1 MASMPTAFLVA
12 FVAAAVILSV
22 VFLSAKWRSRYDV
35 IDVAWGMTFVVIA
48 ITTYFGLQQSGS
60 LQLLLL
66 VLVSIWGIRLSWH
79 IYQRYSRSH
88 EEDHRYRQL
97 RKDYSKKKGGVVWN
111 MYVKV
116 YLVQAVLA
124 VIVST
129 PVIIV
134 MGSESTSIGML
145 AIVGA
150 VVWAIGF
157 FFEAV
162 GDYQLGRF
170 VTNPS
175 NKGKLM
181 TAGLWRYTRH
191 PNYFGEL
198 TQWWGIYIIAW
209 SVEFG
214 WAGLIGPLVITW
226 LLVFISGVPMTERH
240 FRGRPGWDEY
250 KRSTSK
256 LIPTLPKTRD

>member
-1 MASMPTAFLVA
+1 M
-12 FVAAAVILSV
+12 AAAVILSV
-22 VFLSAKWRSRYDV
+22 VFLSAKRRGRYDV
-35 IDVAWGMTFVVIA
+35 IDTAWGMTFVTIA
-48 ITTYFGLQQSGS
+48 IATYLGLQQSGS

-66 VLVSIWGIRLSWH
+66 ALVAIWGVRLSWH
-79 IYQRYSRSH
+79 IYHRYRRSH
-88 EEDHRYRQL
+88 EEDHRYIQL
-97 RKDYSKKKGGVVWN
+97 RKDYTKKKGGVTWN

-124 VIVST
+124 VIVSA
-129 PVIIV
+129 PVIIA
-134 MGSESTSIGML
+134 MGSDPTSVGTL
-145 AIVGA
+145 AIAGT

-162 GDYQLGRF
+162 GDYQLGQF
-170 VTNPS
+170 VANPA

-181 TAGLWRYTRH
+181 TTGLWRYTRH

-209 SVEFG
+209 SVQFG

-226 LLVFISGVPMTERH
+226 LLVFISGVPLTERH
-240 FRGRPGWDEY
+240 FRGRPGWDDY

-256 LIPTLPKTRD
+256 LIPMLPKTRE